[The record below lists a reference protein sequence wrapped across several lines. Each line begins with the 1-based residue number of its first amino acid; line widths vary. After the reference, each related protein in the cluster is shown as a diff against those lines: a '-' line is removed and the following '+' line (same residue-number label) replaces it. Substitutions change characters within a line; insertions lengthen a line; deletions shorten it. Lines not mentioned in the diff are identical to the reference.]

1 MGRHRFALMSPDNL
15 IYFIPYLG
23 QSTKREGNVNNVI
36 IISAIN
42 SAETY
47 AHAKKLYKNYVFVV
61 WK

>member
-1 MGRHRFALMSPDNL
+1 MSPDNL

-47 AHAKKLYKNYVFVV
+47 AHANII
-61 WK
+61 

>member
-1 MGRHRFALMSPDNL
+1 MSPDNL

-23 QSTKREGNVNNVI
+23 QSTKCEGNVNNVI

-47 AHAKKLYKNYVFVV
+47 AHA
-61 WK
+61 